1 MYRRAVVI
9 PISTDTDHQLRCV
22 NQKLADLSARRPYS
36 EVGELFALA
45 AYLASEAV
53 KAAASLQGL
62 PGGDAAKLEP
72 VTQFW
77 RALSNHAH
85 AAALVCGGDSKT
97 LPHAL
102 VAFNFLRNLG
112 EDV

>member
-1 MYRRAVVI
+1 MYRRPVVI
-9 PISTDTDHQLRCV
+9 PFRTDTDHQLRCV
-22 NQKLADLSARRPYS
+22 NQKLADLSAKRPYG
-36 EVGELFALA
+36 EVCELFNLA
-45 AYLASEAV
+45 AYLAREAV
-53 KAAASLQGL
+53 KAAALLQGL

-72 VTQFW
+72 VSQFW

-85 AAALVCGGDSKT
+85 AAALVCGGESKT